1 MGRPLKI
8 KKGPTTDVAYPNY
21 GSLTDP
27 VAPANSWTSTNYIGV
42 VGGADDGSVSTFTI
56 ANGGVNYS
64 QGITATVSAP
74 ELGNGTTAQIAL
86 QVGSVTTGTITGITV
101 VSTGSG
107 YDSDPTVTINRPAN
121 VAVAQSTMVLNSPI
135 ISNLTAPVLANTY
148 LGMTVYGGTNGGK
161 IINIDVAN
169 NQITSSQ
176 NSTGN
181 ITNAAN
187 VVFWDAGNSGSITT
201 QLDYPTVKT
210 QVYVPSDTQENV
222 GFILRQKGQSK
233 FLVAAANAI
242 QDENIVKNN
251 AYFVVST
258 GNTNWT
264 ALGAPSTVTVGD
276 VFTATADG
284 TGLTSNGVV
293 YLVGQCSLA
302 NVNNGS
308 LASGQM
314 TVTITRDAQ
323 QGGGTVRLSRLTN
336 KWGLDFQ
343 SAPITSWP
351 NGEDNPSNNDNR
363 YLLDFFQTSGNI
375 AIKSGIEGA
384 TATGGYGNT
393 TPMAIVNNTNS

>member
-27 VAPANSWTSTNYIGV
+27 VAPANTWISSNYIGV
-42 VGGADDGSVSTFTI
+42 VGGPDNGSISAVTI
-56 ANGGVNYS
+56 ANAGNNYS
-64 QGITATVSAP
+64 QGATATVSAP
-74 ELGNGTTAQIAL
+74 ELGTGTTATIAL
-86 QVGSVTTGTITGITV
+86 TISTVTAGRITAVAIT
-101 VSTGSG
+101 SGGSG
-107 YDSDPTVTINRPAN
+107 YDSDPTITINRPAN

-161 IINIDVAN
+161 IINIDSAN
-169 NQITSSQ
+169 GNITSSQ

-181 ITNAAN
+181 ATNAVN
-187 VVFWDAGNSGSITT
+187 VVFWDAGTAGSLTT
-201 QLDYPTVKT
+201 SVAYPTVKT
-210 QVYVPSDTQENV
+210 QVYVPGDTQENV

-251 AYFVVST
+251 AYFVVNT
-258 GNTNWT
+258 GNTNWQ

-276 VFTATADG
+276 IFTATANG
-284 TGLTSNGVV
+284 SGLTSNGVV
-293 YLVGQCSLA
+293 YLVGQCALA

-308 LASGQM
+308 LAAGQM
-314 TVTITRDAQ
+314 TVTITKDAQ

-343 SAPITSWP
+343 NAPATRWP
-351 NGEDNPSNNDNR
+351 NGEDNPPNNDKR
-363 YLLDFFQTSGNI
+363 YLLDFFQASGNI
-375 AIKSGIEGA
+375 AQKSGADGV
-384 TATGGYGNT
+384 TSTNGYGNT
-393 TPMAIVNNTNS
+393 VPMAIVNNTNS